1 MIPRLRKPIWVWST
15 TLLELKGVK
24 VRYGSLE
31 VLHGIDL
38 EVSRGE
44 IVCLLGSN
52 AAGKS
57 TLVNTI
63 LGIVRL
69 SGGEIWFRGERID
82 QLRPGEIIAR
92 GFAVVPEDGQ
102 VFTDL
107 TVLEN
112 LRMGLYLKTSQFDVD
127 AALEKMF
134 VIYPILK
141 ERLRQKAGLMSGGE
155 RQMLAMARALISDP
169 SMLILDSPSMGLAP
183 KYVHQQFKLLRDLNA
198 RRDMTALVV
207 EQNANMALTLSHR
220 GYVLQNG
227 EIALQGDA
235 KQLLSNE
242 QVRLAYLT

>member
-1 MIPRLRKPIWVWST
+1 
-15 TLLELKGVK
+15 LLELKGVK

-38 EVSRGE
+38 EVNQGE

-69 SGGEIWFRGERID
+69 SDGEIWFRGERID

-112 LRMGLYLKTSQFDVD
+112 LRMGLYLKTSRFDVD

-183 KYVHQQFKLLRDLNA
+183 KFVHQQFKLLRDLNA
-198 RRDMTALVV
+198 RRDMTALLV
-207 EQNANMALTLSHR
+207 EQNANMALALSHR
-220 GYVLQNG
+220 VYVMDQGQIQFEGTPEQLRRDPTIQQRFL
-227 EIALQGDA
+227 EI
-235 KQLLSNE
+235 
-242 QVRLAYLT
+242 

>member
-1 MIPRLRKPIWVWST
+1 M
-15 TLLELKGVK
+15 LKLKDVR
-24 VRYGSLE
+24 VRYGPLE
-31 VLHGIDL
+31 VLHGINL
-38 EVSRGE
+38 EVNQGE
-44 IVCLLGSN
+44 IICLLGSN

-82 QLRPGEIIAR
+82 HLRPGEIIAR

-112 LRMGLYLKTSQFDVD
+112 LRMGLYLKTSRFDAD
-127 AALEKMF
+127 AALERVF
-134 VIYPILK
+134 AIYPILK
-141 ERLRQKAGLMSGGE
+141 ERRRQKAGLMSGGE

-183 KYVHQQFKLLRDLNA
+183 KYVHQQFKLLRDLNTH
-198 RRDMTALVV
+198 RDMTVLVV
-207 EQNANMALTLSHR
+207 EQNANMALALSQR

-235 KQLLSNE
+235 KQLLDDE